1 MEDHTLTET
10 DLLSLTILE
19 DGFLF
24 SQKFFDI
31 FKKISKKHL
40 TTTILYAIICFVD
53 EGNTSEK
60 KTEHAIVA

>member
-1 MEDHTLTET
+1 MKDHTLTET

-31 FKKISKKHL
+31 FKKIPKKHL
-40 TTTILYAIICFVD
+40 TTTILY
-53 EGNTSEK
+53 GNIYLVAEVNASTRN
-60 KTEHAIVA
+60 AIVA

>member
-40 TTTILYAIICFVD
+40 TTTILY
-53 EGNTSEK
+53 GNIYLVAEVNASTRN
-60 KTEHAIVA
+60 AIVA

>member
-1 MEDHTLTET
+1 MKDHTHTET

-31 FKKISKKHL
+31 FKKIPKKHL
-40 TTTILYAIICFVD
+40 TTTILY
-53 EGNTSEK
+53 GNIYLVAEVNASTRN
-60 KTEHAIVA
+60 AIVA